1 MISIVWQ
8 FEGVLNAGQNQINF
22 RTTSSGDDYSTNAIG
37 FAVNAETPEFEIKK
51 EIVEPKETYKVGETI
66 TYRVSLKIQKLILKR

>member
-1 MISIVWQ
+1 MVTIILRMRLV
-8 FEGVLNAGQNQINF
+8 
-22 RTTSSGDDYSTNAIG
+22 

-66 TYRVSLKIQKLILKR
+66 TYRVSLKNTKS